1 MRKIANKQA
10 RGIVKE
16 IKKKNNIINAVLN
29 PKYVSE
35 QFNV

>member
-16 IKKKNNIINAVLN
+16 MKKTNTINAVLN
-29 PKYVSE
+29 PKVR
-35 QFNV
+35 FRAI

>member
-16 IKKKNNIINAVLN
+16 MKKNNNTINAVLN

-35 QFNV
+35 QFNE

>member
-16 IKKKNNIINAVLN
+16 KKKNNTINAVLN